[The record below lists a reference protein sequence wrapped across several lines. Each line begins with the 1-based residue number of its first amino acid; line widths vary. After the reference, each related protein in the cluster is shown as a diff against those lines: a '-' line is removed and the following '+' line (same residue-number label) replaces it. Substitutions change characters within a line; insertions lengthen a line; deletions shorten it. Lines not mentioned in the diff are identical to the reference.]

1 VASVQAR
8 ATVVVGEVARGAARR
23 AERVE
28 MEVVKTEGEILEAV
42 VEVPVAT
49 VAHMVAARAVQAVG
63 EG

>member
-1 VASVQAR
+1 M
-8 ATVVVGEVARGAARR
+8 VVGEVARGAARR

-28 MEVVKTEGEILEAV
+28 MEVVKTEGEILEASV

>member
-1 VASVQAR
+1 LAVAKPG
-8 ATVVVGEVARGAARR
+8 VV
-23 AERVE
+23 
-28 MEVVKTEGEILEAV
+28 GEILEAV

>member
-1 VASVQAR
+1 M
-8 ATVVVGEVARGAARR
+8 VVGEVARGAARR

-42 VEVPVAT
+42 LEVPVAT